1 MKTKGN
7 ADKIGPWTREEND
20 IITAAYIAMWQ
31 RELNDEKNNKAQMRR
46 DGLAAMAT
54 YREDRRERSHGS
66 WEMKCCNI
74 SAALKDQGMQWIN
87 GYKPLKGYQHA
98 LKPAIVEA
106 IKQADLFFDEERY
119 FLKPQEA
126 RT

>member
-1 MKTKGN
+1 MVTGKAWTQDEIKTICSVY
-7 ADKIGPWTREEND
+7 ATMLVME
-20 IITAAYIAMWQ
+20 Q
-31 RELNDEKNNKAQMRR
+31 RGIKYNKAQARR
-46 DGLAAMAT
+46 NTLPDLDG
-54 YREDRRERSHGS
+54 RSAGS
-66 WEMKCCNI
+66 YEMKCCNI
-74 SAALKDQGMQWIN
+74 SAALNDQGMQWIK